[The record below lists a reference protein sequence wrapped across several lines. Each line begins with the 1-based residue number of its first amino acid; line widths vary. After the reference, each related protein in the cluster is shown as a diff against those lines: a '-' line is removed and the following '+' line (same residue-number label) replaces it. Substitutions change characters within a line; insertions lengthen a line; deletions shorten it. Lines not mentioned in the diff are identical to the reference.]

1 MPQLFHT
8 IDHIACTK
16 QRSVLMLSF
25 YDRALK

>member
-1 MPQLFHT
+1 MLRLIHT
-8 IDHIACTK
+8 IDHIARTK